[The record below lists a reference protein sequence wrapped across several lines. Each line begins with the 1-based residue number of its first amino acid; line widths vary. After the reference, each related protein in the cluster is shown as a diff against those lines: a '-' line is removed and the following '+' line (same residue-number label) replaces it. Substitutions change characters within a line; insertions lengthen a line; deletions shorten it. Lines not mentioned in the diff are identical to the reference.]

1 MGRGR
6 WAPRGLEPVCPP
18 RGRACERV
26 GCPALAVGQ
35 SRLGVVVAASEG
47 CGRSTWGNSSSAGLS
62 SQAQSNGPRTC
73 PSGAQSLPGHAIAAG
88 PRMGTRAP
96 MPWNYR
102 RPLLAPALPR
112 ADVHDVSDRPP
123 AGGAAAR
130 GACSAWLP
138 ADDRPDRRLPLAPA
152 AVAAVGRP
160 DCGLAGRAPAEPPHD
175 PVHVSGAGR
184 PRSGA

>member
-6 WAPRGLEPVCPP
+6 RAPHGLELVCPL

-26 GCPALAVGQ
+26 GWAAPAVGQ
-35 SRLGVVVAASEG
+35 SRPGVVAASEG
-47 CGRSTWGNSSSAGLS
+47 CGRSTWGTSSSAGLS
-62 SQAQSNGPRTC
+62 SQTQSNGSRIC
-73 PSGAQSLPGHAIAAG
+73 PSGAQSLPGHANAAG
-88 PRMGTRAP
+88 PRTGTSDP

-112 ADVHDVSDRPP
+112 ADVHDVSARPP

-130 GACSAWLP
+130 GPCSAWLP

-160 DCGLAGRAPAEPPHD
+160 DCGLAGRAPAELPHD
-175 PVHVSGAGR
+175 PVHDSRAGR
-184 PRSGA
+184 SRPGA